1 MVAFWE
7 MIIFISTHIFAV
19 PKYFHAQNDSNK
31 QENKCFN
38 SPSMVEHYMTCRR
51 QKWSVKKK
59 AANRKKVGNKYLFYY
74 IPRNNS

>member
-1 MVAFWE
+1 

-51 QKWSVKKK
+51 QKWSV
-59 AANRKKVGNKYLFYY
+59 
-74 IPRNNS
+74 